1 MVSHITQT
9 INPFVT
15 QAIDGFKDSEHS
27 VYPAGSTI
35 YHEMSENHIAGKRYL
50 ENYDK
55 YMEELNKAKG
65 ESERFKVIERQV
77 KELWEYSH
85 PKAFSQ
91 PSFKGWSTEKNG
103 ERFYHIKSFIKEG
116 SLYDSKETQ
125 FRYW

>member
-1 MVSHITQT
+1 MKDILEDSKHFMHIE
-9 INPFVT
+9 
-15 QAIDGFKDSEHS
+15 AIPDFGLYGFEVIGGALSSADAKKIKTENW
-27 VYPAGSTI
+27 
-35 YHEMSENHIAGKRYL
+35 YHI
-50 ENYDK
+50 
-55 YMEELNKAKG
+55 G

-103 ERFYHIKSFIKEG
+103 ERFYHIKSFIKER